1 MHRYGLA
8 LLIVAFPLS
17 AFAAELPKEG
27 SYDYTS
33 CWSGV
38 ANVITLSKTHSASSW
53 ELTGTLR
60 SNPPEGFSDKSTYR
74 CVGTYASLD
83 GKVTST
89 GVCETIDA
97 DGDKRLAHYA
107 IVDGKETFFTV
118 VAGTGKYE
126 GIVTAGTVENLGP
139 FPSIKDGTFQNCN
152 HQTGTYKLK

>member
-1 MHRYGLA
+1 MHRYVLA
-8 LLIVAFPLS
+8 LLIVASPFS

-27 SYDYTS
+27 SYDFNS

-38 ANVITLSKTHSASSW
+38 NNTITFSKTHTASSY
-53 ELTGTLR
+53 EMTGTTR
-60 SNPPEGFSDKSTYR
+60 SNPPGGMFDKSTFR
-74 CVGTYASLD
+74 CVGINASLD
-83 GKVTST
+83 GKVTASN
-89 GVCETIDA
+89 VCETIDV
-97 DGDKRLAHYA
+97 DGDKRLLSFSN
-107 IVDGKETFFTV
+107 IDGKTTRTN